1 MPKEGRQSGG
11 LQNHGGAQPPV
22 PCYVSG
28 KGMHATGTTRSFKVA
43 VIRALESSGLGY
55 DTRYRFYRR
64 QFPDMDPEKLARRV
78 CDPVEL
84 YDKDWEGYLARRGA
98 GRDVEVVL
106 AEFVLERDALFRREA
121 RAAIYCYDEAGFGSG
136 VNSMRFIR
144 DGKPILGFY
153 NPDSKKSG
161 ANLTNVVQ
169 LGLERPDLVTLVKY
183 RSIDEVP
190 PRVDAWLREVG
201 GRRASR

>member
-1 MPKEGRQSGG
+1 
-11 LQNHGGAQPPV
+11 
-22 PCYVSG
+22 
-28 KGMHATGTTRSFKVA
+28 MHATGTTRNFKVA
-43 VIRALESSGLGY
+43 VIRTLESSGLGY

-64 QFPDMDPEKLARRV
+64 QFPAMDPEKLARRV
-78 CDPVEL
+78 CDPIEL

-106 AEFVLERDALFRREA
+106 AEFVLERDALFRREERDALFRREA

-161 ANLTNVVQ
+161 ANPTNVFQ
-169 LGLERPDLVTLVKY
+169 LWLERPDLVTLVRY

-190 PRVDAWLREVG
+190 PRVDAWLRGLAPEG
-201 GRRASR
+201 SGRRPAGRRASR